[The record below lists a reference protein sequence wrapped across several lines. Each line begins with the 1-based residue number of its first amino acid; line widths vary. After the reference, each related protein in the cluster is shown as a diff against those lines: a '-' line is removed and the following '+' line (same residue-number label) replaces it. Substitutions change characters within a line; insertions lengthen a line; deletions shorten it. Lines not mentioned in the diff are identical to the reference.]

1 MDIRYTLVYMKQC
14 YGRAMGYFG
23 YITAFLLITA
33 NIKLFEDQINNIG
46 LTTGQAIL
54 LAIPIFLFGNLFV
67 GYLDLKY
74 GIWKQ
79 ENDFTWEVTPMAKN
93 LCETA
98 TRIEKILTDSTNDK

>member
-46 LTTGQAIL
+46 LTTAQAIL
-54 LAIPIFLFGNLFV
+54 LSIPIFLFGNLII

-93 LCETA
+93 LCECA
-98 TRIEKILTDSTNDK
+98 DRIERMLKEGKNER